1 MLVANYSRMLYVYVI
16 LFFTFLRSIFSK
28 LVEDRVER
36 SENRVKRCRFDY
48 GHTWFSIEIG
58 PWEMLCHVI

>member
-1 MLVANYSRMLYVYVI
+1 MYMSSCSS
-16 LFFTFLRSIFSK
+16 LFCDQFSQNW

-48 GHTWFSIEIG
+48 GHTWFFLEIG